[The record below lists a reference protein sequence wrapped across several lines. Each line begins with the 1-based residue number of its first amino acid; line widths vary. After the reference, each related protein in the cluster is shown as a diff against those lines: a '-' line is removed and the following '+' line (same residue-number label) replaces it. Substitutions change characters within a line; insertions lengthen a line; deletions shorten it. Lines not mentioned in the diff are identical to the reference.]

1 MSVPVSPHHR
11 PRNSRTES
19 TGIGS
24 LGVTQLRSSK
34 AGNQSQASPTQGA
47 PLFIIYSAAP
57 HPREGGEVL
66 NASHGVILAF
76 LCFWV
81 KIVVRPGVRSII
93 FLPSLTYFFFF
104 GMPPYSL
111 IQKPIPETKDLNTVF
126 FIAAVSSMLK
136 SPGFIQT
143 MLKSFCFPGK
153 QTKEICSQC
162 PEGSL
167 IKVPALSIVYI
178 TKEKNTT

>member
-1 MSVPVSPHHR
+1 MPVSPHHR

-19 TGIGS
+19 TGIDS

-81 KIVVRPGVRSII
+81 KIVVRPGVRSRR
-93 FLPSLTYFFFF
+93 
-104 GMPPYSL
+104 
-111 IQKPIPETKDLNTVF
+111 ETSVLVSVGDDTLQPVFITVF
-126 FIAAVSSMLK
+126 KAVT
-136 SPGFIQT
+136 Q
-143 MLKSFCFPGK
+143 
-153 QTKEICSQC
+153 
-162 PEGSL
+162 SL
-167 IKVPALSIVYI
+167 D
-178 TKEKNTT
+178 